1 MAIRPTV
8 MQQYAPFDPM
18 QTLLPMAPPTMSV
31 QQQQVMPNT
40 QVPVTQTPPIDV
52 MASLQGFDPQALL
65 NLTSQI
71 LQPTPDYDPANVVYF
86 DTGTKVN
93 GRNAAPVVF
102 QPGQTYTMRD
112 RQGNAIA
119 TATTLEELQ
128 KLATLSEEVPGY
140 VLDKPEYAGMY
151 KTGTTEK
158 VPDDLGFLGTVMD
171 VAIPALGAVAAGPL
185 GAGLG
190 SGVSSAIQGRSL
202 KDALLRAGI
211 TAGTAGLM
219 SATGADKAIAGALRG
234 TGGAAGGAA
243 GGTVGGT
250 VGGTAAPLITETGM
264 TLFAPVVS
272 SALTSGVSGAV
283 SGGLASAVSPS
294 GAPSSQPST
303 TSPADGE
310 PITVLG
316 NRLTPP
322 TAPPTPPIPIPDI
335 VGGLGSGVISQLF
348 PTQPTEQIPSEDG
361 KPIIVRPSVEEAF
374 SPEFMA
380 KLAAGAGVGTGL
392 AAATGAGAPTTP
404 EGEPITVTG
413 SPENLL
419 PQEYFAIPAVG
430 VGASTLIPGTAS
442 GEGVLDEYTGLE
454 TTGNSLLDDIIKY
467 YSLGS
472 IGLDVL
478 GGTLGLGGGGGG
490 AGQAGAPYV
499 SQLGPMP
506 TFARGGFTPYTGDYE
521 TYGFGPE
528 FNFFGGPTPDT
539 PTAPILPTAPVVDVL
554 GPNTPTYTP
563 LI

>member
-1 MAIRPTV
+1 
-8 MQQYAPFDPM
+8 
-18 QTLLPMAPPTMSV
+18 
-31 QQQQVMPNT
+31 
-40 QVPVTQTPPIDV
+40 IDV

-112 RQGNAIA
+112 RQGNVLA

-158 VPDDLGFLGTVMD
+158 VPDDIGLLGPMIDIGLPLLATLVPGLGTV
-171 VAIPALGAVAAGPL
+171 AAM
-185 GAGLG
+185 GLG
-190 SGVSSAIQGRSL
+190 
-202 KDALLRAGI
+202 
-211 TAGTAGLM
+211 
-219 SATGADKAIAGALRG
+219 TGAAGALRG
-234 TGGAAGGAA
+234 RSLQDTLTRAGIAMATAGILDKTGLAQDISGALGVGQSAAATAASQKAAEAAGNIL
-243 GGTVGGT
+243 VERSL
-250 VGGTAAPLITETGM
+250 APLITSGAGSLASTLPDFTKTLADVPDVAAPPTET
-264 TLFAPVVS
+264 P
-272 SALTSGVSGAV
+272 SALSEY
-283 SGGLASAVSPS
+283 
-294 GAPSSQPST
+294 
-303 TSPADGE
+303 GE

-380 KLAAGAGVGTGL
+380 ELAAGAGVGTGL
-392 AAATGAGAPTTP
+392 AAATGAGAPTP

-413 SPENLL
+413 PPENLL
-419 PQEYFAIPAVG
+419 PQEYLAVPAAG
-430 VGASTLIPGTAS
+430 VGASTLTPGTAS
-442 GEGVLDEYTGLE
+442 GEGVLDQYTGLE

-528 FNFFGGPTPDT
+528 FNFFGGPA
-539 PTAPILPTAPVVDVL
+539 PTAPPLAAAPILPTTPVVDML